1 LPQGAESESVLLPSA
16 TECYG
21 AATRIGGRGERD
33 RSKGTADRGFF
44 GGSTRGCDG
53 DVAYLVIIV
62 LVAAA
67 GIIRLWLQQRRQV
80 SQMDTIE
87 GFSSA
92 LEAMAPRFT
101 RRGARGRAARRRAPR
116 RRSLKGWLVAQ
127 PAHARRRMAVRRE
140 IEARR
145 IASHRTQRG
154 AQRAA
159 AARARRGARAVGR
172 GSRSSPRR
180 TGAYAK
186 HARSET
192 RRATPPRRINRGR
205 SSGQQGWAR

>member
-1 LPQGAESESVLLPSA
+1 MRRRV
-16 TECYG
+16 
-21 AATRIGGRGERD
+21 
-33 RSKGTADRGFF
+33 
-44 GGSTRGCDG
+44 
-53 DVAYLVIIV
+53 VYLVIIV

-92 LEAMAPRFT
+92 LEAMAPKFT
-101 RRGARGRAARRRAPR
+101 RRAARDSRARRRGGR
-116 RRSLKGWLVAQ
+116 RRSLKGWLIAQ

-145 IASHRTQRG
+145 VSSHRMQRG
-154 AQRAA
+154 AHRTGT
-159 AARARRGARAVGR
+159 RARRGSSRAVGR
-172 GSRSSPRR
+172 GSEASARRSGEHANR
-180 TGAYAK
+180 T
-186 HARSET
+186 RSRA
-192 RRATPPRRINRGR
+192 RRATPPRRIDRGR